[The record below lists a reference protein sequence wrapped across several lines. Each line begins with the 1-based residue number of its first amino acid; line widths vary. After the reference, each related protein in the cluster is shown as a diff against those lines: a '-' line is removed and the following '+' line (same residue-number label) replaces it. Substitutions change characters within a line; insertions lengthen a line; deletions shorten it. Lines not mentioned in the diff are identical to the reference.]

1 MCIYIYRNNYSPPQI
16 QLSRDKISKRFS
28 LPSFFDLDLARGE
41 KFIIEIRDH
50 GIWIVVFFE
59 TFKNIVFRNNFL
71 LPFSPRFFLQL
82 AKFLLLPFLLSSLLA
97 YLKKERKNRRP
108 ILSSETM
115 ILVSLP
121 ITNNENF

>member
-1 MCIYIYRNNYSPPQI
+1 MDSGVFRK
-16 QLSRDKISKRFS
+16 LLKISYLEITFFFS
-28 LPSFFDLDLARGE
+28 LF
-41 KFIIEIRDH
+41 
-50 GIWIVVFFE
+50 
-59 TFKNIVFRNNFL
+59 
-71 LPFSPRFFLQL
+71 FSPRFFLQL